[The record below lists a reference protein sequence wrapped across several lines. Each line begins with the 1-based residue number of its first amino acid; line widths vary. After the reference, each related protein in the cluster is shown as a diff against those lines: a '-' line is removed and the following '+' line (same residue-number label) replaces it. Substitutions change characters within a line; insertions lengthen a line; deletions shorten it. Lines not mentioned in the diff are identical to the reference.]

1 MGKLHLNE
9 IILQNILQYTDIGIH
24 VIDKNRKT
32 IMYNKAM
39 AELEGLE
46 IEQVMDKDLL
56 EVFPSLKQNTS
67 TLIKV
72 LDTKKPILNT
82 TQNYLNFKGK
92 KITTINS
99 TIP

>member
-1 MGKLHLNE
+1 MGKLNLSG

-72 LDTKKPILNT
+72 LDTKKTYIEYNT
-82 TQNYLNFKGK
+82 KLFKF
-92 KITTINS
+92 
-99 TIP
+99 